1 MILWDLLRQ
10 SRRSKRNKTV
20 TFSPATKKQLTVTNK
35 NGKSKAAAVNRDFLS
50 ALLNFQIKTGN
61 MVDFEKALCHSLSPV
76 PLSISHPDGTK
87 RKTAKNKLKDVIF
100 KECPEVREKLQG
112 NGSDNVVVDMMAV
125 LNTIAAIPKTYALL
139 ADKFVRALPKNYARV
154 DIVADTYQDET
165 IKAAEQK
172 SRGES
177 EKIHSILTIQSTQ

>member
-1 MILWDLLRQ
+1 
-10 SRRSKRNKTV
+10 
-20 TFSPATKKQLTVTNK
+20 
-35 NGKSKAAAVNRDFLS
+35 
-50 ALLNFQIKTGN
+50 
-61 MVDFEKALCHSLSPV
+61 
-76 PLSISHPDGTK
+76 
-87 RKTAKNKLKDVIF
+87 
-100 KECPEVREKLQG
+100 
-112 NGSDNVVVDMMAV
+112 MMAV